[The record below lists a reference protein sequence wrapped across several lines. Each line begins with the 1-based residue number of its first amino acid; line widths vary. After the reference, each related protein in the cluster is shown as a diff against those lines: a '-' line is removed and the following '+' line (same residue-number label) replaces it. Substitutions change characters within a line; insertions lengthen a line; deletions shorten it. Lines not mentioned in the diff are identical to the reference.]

1 MPLIHE
7 IPTRLRNMKHTL
19 QLCVFCVLCVSAL
32 TAHAQTP
39 EKIIRERSQIRF
51 VSTQMNVP
59 VEGQFR
65 KFDGSVAFNPV
76 NPGATKAEFTV
87 DLGSI
92 DLNSEEGETEVKRK
106 LWLDVAAFPSAR
118 FVTTSVKAFGNN
130 RFDATGQLTIKGT
143 SREVVAPFTIT
154 EANLLR
160 TVDGQFT
167 LKRLQFRIGEGEWS
181 DTATVADEVLV
192 RFRFTI
198 PIR

>member
-1 MPLIHE
+1 MIRR
-7 IPTRLRNMKHTL
+7 TY
-19 QLCVFCVLCVSAL
+19 LCVLCVLCVSAFP
-32 TAHAQTP
+32 AQAQTP
-39 EKIIRERSQIRF
+39 QEKIVRERGQIRF
-51 VSTQMNVP
+51 VSKQMNVP

-65 KFDGSVAFNPV
+65 RFDGTVKFDPV
-76 NPGATKAEFTV
+76 NPGATQARFTV

-92 DLNSEEGETEVKRK
+92 DLNSDEGETEVKRK
-106 LWLDVAAFPSAR
+106 LWLDVAAFPSAQ
-118 FVTTSVKAFGNN
+118 FATTSVKALGDN
-130 RFDATGQLTIKGT
+130 RFEAAGTLTIKGT
-143 SREVVAPFTIT
+143 SREVVAPFSVT

-192 RFRFTI
+192 RFRFTV